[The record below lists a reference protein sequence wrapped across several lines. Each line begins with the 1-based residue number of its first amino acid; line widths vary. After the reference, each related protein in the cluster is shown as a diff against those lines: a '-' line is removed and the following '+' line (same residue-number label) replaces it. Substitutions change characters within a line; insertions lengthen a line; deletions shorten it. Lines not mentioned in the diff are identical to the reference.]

1 MQSYFAVIFSSTM
14 KSGITG
20 YAEMAAKMEQLAKLQ
35 SGYLGIEAARDS
47 EQGITVSYWQ
57 DEASIVSWKNE
68 VEHTLARK
76 MGREEWYQNYHVRVC
91 RVEREYQFDSQ
102 DNDKDE

>member
-1 MQSYFAVIFSSTM
+1 MQHYFAVIFSSTM
-14 KSGITG
+14 KSDITG
-20 YAEMAAKMEQLAKLQ
+20 YAEMAEKMEQLAKFQ

-76 MGREEWYQNYHVRVC
+76 MGREKWYQNYHVRVC
-91 RVEREYQFDSQ
+91 RVEREYQFDSK
-102 DNDKDE
+102 DSVKDE